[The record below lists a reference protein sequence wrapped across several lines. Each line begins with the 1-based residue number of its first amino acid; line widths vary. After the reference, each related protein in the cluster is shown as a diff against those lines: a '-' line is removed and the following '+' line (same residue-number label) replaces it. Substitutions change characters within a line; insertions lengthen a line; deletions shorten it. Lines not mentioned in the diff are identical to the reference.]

1 MEIGPGDKPH
11 RTGKSPAEG
20 FHPTNPCPEQ
30 GIQTPPPLL
39 AGPSSG
45 PGAADSQRDRDP
57 AGQISEDTDTRVDMS
72 SSSLSLCYLNPA
84 AQPFRTPHLPAPP
97 PPPSLRGS
105 REQGGG
111 EKFQPP
117 PWALGWDRLQL
128 ASPTTEETQPQPKDS
143 SGLFHSPFLGAKV
156 QLKNQFFLSTN

>member
-1 MEIGPGDKPH
+1 MATGVQMEIGPGDKPH

-57 AGQISEDTDTRVDMS
+57 AGQISENTDTRVDMS

-105 REQGGG
+105 REQGGVRNSNLPLG
-111 EKFQPP
+111 LWAGIVSSWPVPP
-117 PWALGWDRLQL
+117 PRRPSLSPKTALGFSTL
-128 ASPTTEETQPQPKDS
+128 PS
-143 SGLFHSPFLGAKV
+143 SEPRS
-156 QLKNQFFLSTN
+156 S

>member
-1 MEIGPGDKPH
+1 MEIGPGDRSH

-39 AGPSSG
+39 AGPSSV

-72 SSSLSLCYLNPA
+72 SSSLSLCYLNPR
-84 AQPFRTPHLPAPP
+84 PTPSKHPICLPHLLPLPCGAPGSRGGVRNSNLPLGPWAGIVSSWPVPP
-97 PPPSLRGS
+97 PRRPSLS
-105 REQGGG
+105 P
-111 EKFQPP
+111 KT
-117 PWALGWDRLQL
+117 ALGFSTLP
-128 ASPTTEETQPQPKDS
+128 SSEPKS
-143 SGLFHSPFLGAKV
+143 S
-156 QLKNQFFLSTN
+156 